1 MDDPTTDLA
10 DLYAF
15 VSSVIADPPDEDAV
29 ERLAHEEFPTSA
41 SPQALE
47 NGYRLLREWQAD
59 VEEPAAA
66 ANEFRRLHTK
76 LFVGPRPKMQAHES
90 WYADDYMGQPLAAVK
105 RSYRDLGITPSSE
118 LREEPDHAAVELA
131 ALEILA
137 RQGADEYRRAFLAAH
152 GWWLPDL
159 AADVRELADDS
170 FYEGVGWLIEGLVEA
185 DTYLLSLDPDDL
197 SPGYSLAPRTPPEPE
212 FEYPGDADASGPV
225 VPGGNDD
232 SNDPDS
238 DSDSDS
244 PSRESPF

>member
-1 MDDPTTDLA
+1 MSRRDDPTTDIA

-15 VSSVIADPPDEDAV
+15 VSGVIADPPDEAAV
-29 ERLAHEEFPTSA
+29 ERLAEEQFPSQA

-47 NGYRLLREWQAD
+47 NGYRLLHQWQSNVD
-59 VEEPAAA
+59 DPAATA
-66 ANEFRRLHTK
+66 EEFRRIHTR

-105 RSYRDLGITPSSE
+105 SSYRDLGIQPSTE

-159 AADVRELADDS
+159 AEDVREMAEEP
-170 FYEGVGWLIEGLVEA
+170 FYEGIGWLIEGVLEA

-197 SPGYSLAPRTPPEPE
+197 ERGYSIAPRTPPEPE
-212 FEYPGDADASGPV
+212 FEYPGDDGEGGPPAGSDTDSSG
-225 VPGGNDD
+225 NE
-232 SNDPDS
+232 
-238 DSDSDS
+238 
-244 PSRESPF
+244 ESPF